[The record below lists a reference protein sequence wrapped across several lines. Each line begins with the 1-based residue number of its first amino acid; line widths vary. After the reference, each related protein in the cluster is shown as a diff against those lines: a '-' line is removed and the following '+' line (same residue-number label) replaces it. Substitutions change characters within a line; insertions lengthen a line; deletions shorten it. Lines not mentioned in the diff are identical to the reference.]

1 MEPQPSRDPLNAA
14 AHVYTR
20 VRLALNAARR
30 WPRNTARKFLGA
42 LSHAFRSGV
51 CKAGSLLMVAKLVRL
66 LTSSMVTVRRAG
78 RSRKPSG
85 LPRSGPGGD
94 ERAAPPPPTGRLAL
108 CGAVSRLSDR
118 TTRLSASQYQSLRHS
133 GLTLWPCRTLGRAV
147 IAKLRPTLASRWGRQ
162 WLRTCGSATRRAG
175 SGLRY
180 GLGPRG
186 LFVIGGCAETAGPD
200 HDVTCV
206 RKPKCCNPT
215 AAASS
220 RGGLPARV
228 AQTPE

>member
-42 LSHAFRSGV
+42 LTHAFRAGV
-51 CKAGSLLMVAKLVRL
+51 CKAGRLLMVAKLVRL

-118 TTRLSASQYQSLRHS
+118 TTRSQCVAISITAPFWSNALALPDARPSGDRKAASNARF
-133 GLTLWPCRTLGRAV
+133 TLGPAMV
-147 IAKLRPTLASRWGRQ
+147 T
-162 WLRTCGSATRRAG
+162 
-175 SGLRY
+175 
-180 GLGPRG
+180 
-186 LFVIGGCAETAGPD
+186 
-200 HDVTCV
+200 DVW
-206 RKPKCCNPT
+206 
-215 AAASS
+215 
-220 RGGLPARV
+220 
-228 AQTPE
+228 